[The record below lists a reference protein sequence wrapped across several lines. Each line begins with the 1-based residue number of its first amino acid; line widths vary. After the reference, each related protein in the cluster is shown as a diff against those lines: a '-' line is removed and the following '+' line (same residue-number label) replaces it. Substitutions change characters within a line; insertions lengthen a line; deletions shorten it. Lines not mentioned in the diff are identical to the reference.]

1 MVLGKVSVPGR
12 PTHLDNSRA
21 RAYCASSGC
30 GWECLDI
37 FPLVY
42 FFSLPASLW
51 EMARYRLEYCFKGPL
66 NQKQPTNDIITSK
79 TS

>member
-30 GWECLDI
+30 GWGGCLDI

-42 FFSLPASLW
+42 FSPFLPLSGRW
-51 EMARYRLEYCFKGPL
+51 PDIDWNTVSKGR
-66 NQKQPTNDIITSK
+66 
-79 TS
+79 